1 MAMTE
6 AQFVCTIDSIGGLD
20 RAFSAGIHPSDC
32 PAGELRQLVEDAY
45 DEWGSWSTAVSDYYD
60 YVERG

>member
-20 RAFSAGIHPSDC
+20 KAFSAGIHPSDC
-32 PAGELRQLVEDAY
+32 PAGELRRLVEYAY
-45 DEWGSWSTAVSDYYD
+45 DEWGFWSTAVSNYYY

>member
-6 AQFVCTIDSIGGLD
+6 AQFICLVDCEGGLD
-20 RAFSAGIHPSDC
+20 QAFSAGIHPRDC
-32 PAGELRQLVEDAY
+32 PEGELRQLVEEAY
-45 DEWGSWSTAVSDYYD
+45 EEWGSWSTIVSDYYD